1 MAFCPNCGT
10 PNTDQAEKCVSC
22 GFELAPKQKA
32 KFKGTIMMSG
42 IKVPGQP
49 DPAEPGGAADAAP
62 PAASPPTT
70 TAPQA
75 SAPSAPSQ
83 PPERNVAFQK
93 TMMGHAG
100 MVPPKA
106 PPAAP
111 APGGSSDFAH
121 AATIQGPGPQSM
133 QGGAKPAAQD
143 ARTNMGS
150 GGGTPSSAT
159 PSVTETGFNVRGQGS
174 ASPTGGFG
182 DGRGRTSTGSAIDSS
197 FPGATA
203 NKPNPGKA
211 LAIGCAAL
219 LVLFCVV
226 TGVVWAAFGAKIKG
240 LLGGSDTGAE
250 AAAWQAS
257 ISQSL
262 AQVSALCQ
270 NDCRQAG
277 VFFHA
282 NGQASLLEQGMALT
296 EPRIQKLSD
305 PATSEAEMLDGTED
319 EEIAKGLGL
328 DPQQCARV
336 TAGAAKVVSCSVPE
350 PGGKP
355 SVLRIVH
362 LSGIQS
368 L

>member
-49 DPAEPGGAADAAP
+49 DPAEPSAGANAQPPAATPPTPAAP
-62 PAASPPTT
+62 PT
-70 TAPQA
+70 
-75 SAPSAPSQ
+75 SAPAPSQ
-83 PPERNVAFQK
+83 PPERNIAFQK

-106 PPAAP
+106 PPVAA

-121 AATIQGPGPQSM
+121 AATMQGPGPQSA
-133 QGGAKPAAQD
+133 QSAAKPAQQD
-143 ARTNMGS
+143 ARRDLR
-150 GGGTPSSAT
+150 GGAATPSSAT
-159 PSVTETGFNVRGQGS
+159 PSVTETGFGVRGQGG
-174 ASPTGGFG
+174 ASSTGGFG
-182 DGRGRTSTGSAIDSS
+182 DGRGRTSTGSTIDSS
-197 FPGATA
+197 FPGASA
-203 NKPNPGKA
+203 NKPNPGKV

-226 TGVVWAAFGAKIKG
+226 TGVVWAAFGAKIKT

-270 NDCRQAG
+270 SDCRQAG

-282 NGQASLLEQGMALT
+282 NAQASLLEQGKALT

-305 PATSEAEMLDGTED
+305 PATSKAEMLDGTED

-336 TAGAAKVVSCSVPE
+336 VAGAAKVVSCSVPE

-362 LSGIQS
+362 LSGIES